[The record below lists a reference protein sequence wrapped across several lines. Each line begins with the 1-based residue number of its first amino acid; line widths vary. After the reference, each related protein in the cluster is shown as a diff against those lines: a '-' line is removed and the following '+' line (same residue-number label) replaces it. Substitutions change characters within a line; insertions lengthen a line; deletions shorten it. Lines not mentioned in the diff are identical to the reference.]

1 MQKNNTKWLYFLMSV
16 GSVFILLSSTD
27 DGSLEHLLLGLIL
40 IIISITLLFKKS
52 R

>member
-1 MQKNNTKWLYFLMSV
+1 MQKNNAKWLYFLMSV

-27 DGSLEHLLLGLIL
+27 DGSVEHLLLGIIL
-40 IIISITLLFKKS
+40 IIISITLLLKKS